1 MGKRVGDRGV
11 NSWLGG
17 GDFLA
22 GAVTGSIASA
32 FGGAAGGAFW
42 GGVAEGVSA
51 KNEWK
56 QFLDMKKYS

>member
-1 MGKRVGDRGV
+1 MGKWVGDRGV

-22 GAVTGSIASA
+22 DAVTGSIASA

-51 KNEWK
+51 KMNGNNFWT
-56 QFLDMKKYS
+56 